1 MGNFTAVLGVILAT
15 RRSGNESN
23 NENAFEMTRRP
34 LLLLFTVIP
43 GIAQPVP
50 SQRLQ
55 LRLVPPPPPSYLW
68 KPGIAQP
75 QVTQIALYLADVFS
89 IPGGTYGGLQLLN
102 AQGREV
108 KAWKFQLGW
117 RNRLGQANLT
127 YSIDYRADLLTINT
141 TPVINGRDIA
151 KIYFTLRDQQLHLI
165 RIEDPNGK
173 LVPNHYAYHNYEI
186 GVPPPLADVEPN
198 LHSQHPDEVLSALIL
213 LGGIHID
220 AGSISPYAAEIDRIF
235 TKPAI
240 LQQIKTLTNA
250 STPWI
255 REAARQLAK

>member
-1 MGNFTAVLGVILAT
+1 
-15 RRSGNESN
+15 
-23 NENAFEMTRRP
+23 MTRRP

-55 LRLVPPPPPSYLW
+55 LRLVPPPPPDYFW
-68 KPGIAQP
+68 KPGIAQR
-75 QVTQIALYLADVFS
+75 QVTQIALYLADVFR

-117 RNRLGQANLT
+117 RNRLGQATLT
-127 YSIDYRADLLTINT
+127 YSQDFAADLLTIST

-173 LVPNHYAYHNYEI
+173 LIPNHYAFPNYEI

-213 LGGIHID
+213 LGGTHID
-220 AGSISPYAAEIDRIF
+220 ADSMSPYAAEIDRNLA
-235 TKPAI
+235 KPTI

-250 STPWI
+250 NNPWI

>member
-1 MGNFTAVLGVILAT
+1 
-15 RRSGNESN
+15 
-23 NENAFEMTRRP
+23 MTRWP

-50 SQRLQ
+50 SHRLKPP
-55 LRLVPPPPPSYLW
+55 VPPTYLW

-75 QVTQIALYLADVFS
+75 QFTQIALHLKDIFS
-89 IPGGTYGGLQLLN
+89 IPGGTHGGLQLLN
-102 AQGREV
+102 AQGRQV

-165 RIEDPNGK
+165 RIEDANGK
-173 LVPNHYAYHNYEI
+173 LFPNHYAIPNYEI
-186 GVPPPLADVEPN
+186 GVPPPLADVELN

-213 LGGIHID
+213 LGGTHID
-220 AGSISPYAAEIDRIF
+220 ADSISPYAAEIDRILAN
-235 TKPAI
+235 PAI
-240 LQQIKTLTNA
+240 LQQIKTLTN
-250 STPWI
+250 SHNLWI
-255 REAARQLAK
+255 REAAHQFAK